1 MVFKLPLPSERV
13 GERPKFSNMKSI
25 AISGSPRENV
35 GKRDAKE
42 LRYQGQVPAVLYGGA
57 TQTHFSVSAAD
68 LKPVVYTPVV
78 QFIDLEIAGTTSQAI
93 IKDMQFHPLTDE
105 IIHVDFLLL
114 DETKPVTIEIPIH
127 LTGTSPGVKMGGK
140 LVQKLR
146 KLRIKALP
154 KDHLDTIEVSI
165 EGLEVGKSV
174 RVRDISFPN
183 LTITNTPEDTILSIT
198 TSRALRQAEQE
209 AASGK
214 K

>member
-1 MVFKLPLPSERV
+1 
-13 GERPKFSNMKSI
+13 MKSI

-42 LRYQGQVPAVLYGGA
+42 LRYEGKVPAVLYGGA

-68 LKPVVYTPVV
+68 LKPVIYTPVV
-78 QFIDLEIAGTTSQAI
+78 HFIDLDIAGVKSQAI
-93 IKDMQFHPLTDE
+93 IKDLQFHPLTE
-105 IIHVDFLLL
+105 QILHVDFLLL
-114 DETKPVTIEIPIH
+114 DEKKPITIEIPIR

-154 KDHLDTIEVSI
+154 KDHLDNIDVSI

-174 RVRDISFPN
+174 RVSDLKLEKLN
-183 LTITNTPEDTILSIT
+183 ITNAVEDTIVSVT

-209 AASGK
+209 ATSGK

>member
-1 MVFKLPLPSERV
+1 
-13 GERPKFSNMKSI
+13 MKSI

-42 LRYQGQVPAVLYGGA
+42 LRYQSLVPAVLYGGP
-57 TQTHFSVSAAD
+57 TQSHFAVSAAD
-68 LKPVVYTPVV
+68 LRTVVYTPVV
-78 QFIDLEIAGTTSQAI
+78 HFIDLEIAGVKSQAI
-93 IKDMQFHPLTDE
+93 IKDIQFHPLTE
-105 IIHVDFLLL
+105 QIIHVDFLLL
-114 DETKPVTIEIPIH
+114 DPKKPVTIEIPIK

-154 KDHLDTIEVSI
+154 KDHLDTIDVSI
-165 EGLEVGKSV
+165 EELEVGKSV
-174 RVRDISFPN
+174 RVGD
-183 LTITNTPEDTILSIT
+183 LKLDKLVITNAKEDTIVSVT

-209 AASGK
+209 AAAGK

>member
-1 MVFKLPLPSERV
+1 
-13 GERPKFSNMKSI
+13 MKSI

-42 LRYQGQVPAVLYGGA
+42 LRYDGKVPAVLYGGA

-68 LKPVVYTPVV
+68 LKPVVYTPDVH
-78 QFIDLEIAGTTSQAI
+78 FIDLEIAGVKSQAVI
-93 IKDMQFHPLTDE
+93 QDIQFHPLTE
-105 IIHVDFLLL
+105 KIIHVDFLAL
-114 DETKPVTIEIPIH
+114 DQNKPIAIDIPVK

-146 KLRIKALP
+146 KLKVKGLP
-154 KDHLDTIEVSI
+154 KDHVDTVDVSI

-174 RVRDISFPN
+174 RVREISLPN
-183 LTITNTPEDTILSIT
+183 LQIVSAAEDTIVSVT

-209 AASGK
+209 ANK

>member
-1 MVFKLPLPSERV
+1 
-13 GERPKFSNMKSI
+13 MKSI

-42 LRYQGQVPAVLYGGA
+42 LRYQGLVPAVLYGGA

-68 LKPVVYTPVV
+68 LKAVIYTPVV
-78 QFIDLEIAGTTSQAI
+78 QFIDLDIAGTTTQAI
-93 IKDMQFHPLTDE
+93 IKDLQFHPLTDE
-105 IIHVDFLLL
+105 VLHVDFLQL
-114 DETKPVTIEIPIH
+114 DENKPVTIEIPIA

-146 KLRIKALP
+146 KLRVKALP
-154 KDHLDTIEVSI
+154 GNHQDNIEVSI

-174 RVRDISFPN
+174 RVGEIQVPN
-183 LTITNTPEDTILSIT
+183 LTITNAAEDTIVSVT
-198 TSRALRQAEQE
+198 TSRALRQAEQQQ
-209 AASGK
+209 ASGK

>member
-1 MVFKLPLPSERV
+1 MNSV
-13 GERPKFSNMKSI
+13 

-42 LRYQGQVPAVLYGGA
+42 LRYQGLVPAVLYGGA
-57 TQTHFSVSAAD
+57 TQTHFSVAIAD
-68 LKPVVYTPVV
+68 IKPVIFTPEVS
-78 QFIDLEIAGTTSQAI
+78 FIDLTVAGVTTSAI
-93 IKDMQFHPLTDE
+93 IKDMQFHPLTE
-105 IIHVDFLLL
+105 QLLHVDFLQL
-114 DETKPVTIEIPIH
+114 DEAKPVTIEIPIR

-146 KLRIKALP
+146 KLRVKALP
-154 KDHLDTIEVSI
+154 KDHVNNIDVSI

-174 RVRDISFPN
+174 RVGEIAVAN
-183 LTITNTPEDTILSIT
+183 LTITNAAEDTVVSVT

-209 AASGK
+209 AGK

>member
-1 MVFKLPLPSERV
+1 
-13 GERPKFSNMKSI
+13 MKSF

-42 LRYQGQVPAVLYGGA
+42 LRYQSLVPAVLYGGA
-57 TQTHFSVSAAD
+57 TQTHFSVSASD
-68 LKPVVYTPVV
+68 LKAVVYTPVV
-78 QFIDLEIAGTTSQAI
+78 HFIDLDIAGTKSQAI
-93 IKDMQFHPLTDE
+93 IKDLQFHPLTE
-105 IIHVDFLLL
+105 QIIHVDFLLL
-114 DETKPVTIEIPIH
+114 DEKKPITIEIPVK
-127 LTGTSPGVKMGGK
+127 LTGTSPGVKVGGK

-154 KDHLDTIEVSI
+154 KDHLDAIEVSI
-165 EGLEVGKSV
+165 GTLEVGKSV
-174 RVRDISFPN
+174 KVSDIVLDKLAIMN
-183 LTITNTPEDTILSIT
+183 AKEDTIVSVT

>member
-1 MVFKLPLPSERV
+1 
-13 GERPKFSNMKSI
+13 MKSF

-42 LRYQGQVPAVLYGGA
+42 LRYQGLVPAVLYGGK
-57 TQTHFSVSAAD
+57 TQTHFAVSAAE
-68 LKPVVYTPVV
+68 LKPVIYTPVV
-78 QFIDLEIAGTTSQAI
+78 HFIDITVGNVKSTAI
-93 IKDMQFHPLTDE
+93 IQDIQFHPLTE
-105 IIHVDFLLL
+105 QILHVDFLEL
-114 DETKPVTIEIPIH
+114 DEKKPIAIEIPIK

-154 KDHLDTIEVSI
+154 KDHLDTIDVSI
-165 EGLEVGKSV
+165 EGLDVGKSV
-174 RVRDISFPN
+174 RVGDLKFDK
-183 LTITNTPEDTILSIT
+183 LVITNAKEDPIVSVT

-209 AASGK
+209 AGK

>member
-1 MVFKLPLPSERV
+1 
-13 GERPKFSNMKSI
+13 MKSI

-78 QFIDLEIAGTTSQAI
+78 QFIDLDVAGVASQAI

-105 IIHVDFLLL
+105 ILHVDFLLL
-114 DETKPVTIEIPIH
+114 DENKPVTIEIPIQ

-146 KLRIKALP
+146 KLAIKALP
-154 KDHLDTIEVSI
+154 KDHLNTVEVSI
-165 EGLEVGKSV
+165 EGLEVGRSV